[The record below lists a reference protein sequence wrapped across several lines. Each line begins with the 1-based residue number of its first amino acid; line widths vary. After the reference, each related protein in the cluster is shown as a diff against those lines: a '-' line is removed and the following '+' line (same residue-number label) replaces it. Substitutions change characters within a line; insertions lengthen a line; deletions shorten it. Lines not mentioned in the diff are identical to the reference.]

1 LDNEDFVKLISK
13 IRETKEG
20 IQFEFDEW
28 LSLSLRAIAK
38 QSVMCEIASPAKA
51 VS

>member
-1 LDNEDFVKLISK
+1 LDNEDFRKLISK
-13 IRETKEG
+13 FRETKEG
-20 IQFEFDEW
+20 IQFDEW

-51 VS
+51 VSQ